1 MKSYLITMFLLA
13 SVYFSMSAQEK
24 IRAETLDGL
33 PIGTVVED
41 FSTVDQNGNDFNLA
55 LALEKGPLVLVF
67 YRGFWCP
74 YCNKH
79 LEILQ
84 DSLSMIEEL
93 GAGVVAISPEK
104 PEFLEK
110 MVEKSGAA
118 FTLLYD
124 EDYLIEDAFGL
135 TFNPSKMQLTSYNVF
150 LGAKL
155 KESHSD
161 DSQRLP
167 IPATYIIDQD
177 RKIVWRQFDP
187 DYKKRSSVRS
197 ILSVL
202 ENMEK

>member
-1 MKSYLITMFLLA
+1 MKGILISIFLLT
-13 SVYFSMSAQEK
+13 SLYYTMSAQEK

-124 EDYLIEDAFGL
+124 EDYLIEDAFVQR
-135 TFNPSKMQLTSYNVF
+135 FNLFSL
-150 LGAKL
+150 
-155 KESHSD
+155 
-161 DSQRLP
+161 
-167 IPATYIIDQD
+167 
-177 RKIVWRQFDP
+177 
-187 DYKKRSSVRS
+187 
-197 ILSVL
+197 ILSPSI
-202 ENMEK
+202 KRG